1 MTKQQINF
9 EEIFSFAW
17 SKTKQHAWFLAC
29 MFVIY
34 AVIMSAV
41 RLVPFL
47 EQLTALL
54 CALSLLSMSLIMV
67 RDGSFSFEDM
77 FNRLRSPNLVV
88 KFLVLT
94 VIYVAA
100 VSVFIIPFIAAMSI
114 TIGSVFLN
122 GFSALNGK
130 LLMVLLTTTL
140 MFVPAI
146 YIAIRFKFYP
156 YVLLENENMK
166 IVDIIKHAYRLTCC
180 AFWQLLGFFVIVAVL
195 NTLGFLAFGVGLIL
209 TIPVSVMAVAHLF
222 RRLEHHTH

>member
-1 MTKQQINF
+1 MTKQQFNF

-67 RDGSFSFEDM
+67 RDGSFSFEDL

-94 VIYVAA
+94 AIYVAS
-100 VSVFIIPFIAAMSI
+100 VSVFIVPFIAAMSV
-114 TIGSVFLN
+114 TIGSLFLN

-130 LLMVLLTTTL
+130 LIMVLLTTTV

-166 IVDIIKHAYRLTCC
+166 IVDVIKHTYRLTCC
-180 AFWQLLGFFVIVAVL
+180 AFWQLLGFFITIAVL

-209 TIPVSVMAVAHLF
+209 TVPVSVMAVAHLF